1 MKKLFFAALIA
12 LAGFTACGTKN
23 VETAATEATEQREVG
38 GGDIAYVQVEAV
50 LAQSDLYN
58 AEGIALKDKT
68 EKAQKSWA
76 QKEQNFQYEVAQLQE
91 KYQKGLIT
99 TNDAQSTQENIE
111 RRIASYQAAA
121 QKEAKALDEEN
132 FVFSNRAQDLLH
144 RAIENLNADGR
155 YKLIVNANALLD
167 ADSTLDITPA
177 VLQEVNRLYA
187 LEKKEKSAPL
197 TRGPYLDKKVTA
209 LFQSRYFFPY
219 TCSQINLSDAAGLVQ
234 PPSYLRIARNKKQSG
249 PYKPY

>member
-187 LEKKEKSAPL
+187 PGKERQGQEIEERSAHPGSVSRQKSNGFVSESLLFSIYLQSNKSLGCCRLSAAAILP
-197 TRGPYLDKKVTA
+197 PYSKE
-209 LFQSRYFFPY
+209 
-219 TCSQINLSDAAGLVQ
+219 
-234 PPSYLRIARNKKQSG
+234 
-249 PYKPY
+249 

>member
-111 RRIASYQAAA
+111 RRIASYQ
-121 QKEAKALDEEN
+121 
-132 FVFSNRAQDLLH
+132 
-144 RAIENLNADGR
+144 NLNADGR

-187 LEKKEKSAPL
+187 LEKKDK
-197 TRGPYLDKKVTA
+197 DKK
-209 LFQSRYFFPY
+209 
-219 TCSQINLSDAAGLVQ
+219 
-234 PPSYLRIARNKKQSG
+234 
-249 PYKPY
+249 

>member
-132 FVFSNRAQDLLH
+132 FVFSNRAQDCCTAPS
-144 RAIENLNADGR
+144 RTSMPMVVTNSSSMPMPC
-155 YKLIVNANALLD
+155 
-167 ADSTLDITPA
+167 STPIRRSTSRP
-177 VLQEVNRLYA
+177 
-187 LEKKEKSAPL
+187 
-197 TRGPYLDKKVTA
+197 PY
-209 LFQSRYFFPY
+209 FR
-219 TCSQINLSDAAGLVQ
+219 
-234 PPSYLRIARNKKQSG
+234 R
-249 PYKPY
+249 

>member
-23 VETAATEATEQREVG
+23 VETAATEQREVG

-144 RAIENLNADGR
+144 RAVQAINGETEKRYRLIINASA
-155 YKLIVNANALLD
+155 LID
-167 ADSTLDITPA
+167 ADSTLDITPL
-177 VLQEVNRLYA
+177 VLEKVNELYA
-187 LEKKEKSAPL
+187 ADKKAEKK
-197 TRGPYLDKKVTA
+197 
-209 LFQSRYFFPY
+209 
-219 TCSQINLSDAAGLVQ
+219 
-234 PPSYLRIARNKKQSG
+234 
-249 PYKPY
+249 

>member
-91 KYQKGLIT
+91 KYQKGLIP
-99 TNDAQSTQENIE
+99 TNDAQSTQEGGG
-111 RRIASYQAAA
+111 RRRAADRAAA
-121 QKEAKALDEEN
+121 QKVAKALDEEN

-144 RAIENLNADGR
+144 RAVQEINSGKK
-155 YKLIVNANALLD
+155 YKLILNASALID
-167 ADSTLDITPA
+167 ADTTLNITPA
-177 VLQEVNRLYA
+177 VLAKVNELYA
-187 LEKKEKSAPL
+187 ADKKAEKK
-197 TRGPYLDKKVTA
+197 
-209 LFQSRYFFPY
+209 
-219 TCSQINLSDAAGLVQ
+219 
-234 PPSYLRIARNKKQSG
+234 
-249 PYKPY
+249 

>member
-76 QKEQNFQYEVAQLQE
+76 QKE
-91 KYQKGLIT
+91 
-99 TNDAQSTQENIE
+99 
-111 RRIASYQAAA
+111 
-121 QKEAKALDEEN
+121 AKALDEEN

-187 LEKKEKSAPL
+187 LEKKDK
-197 TRGPYLDKKVTA
+197 DKK
-209 LFQSRYFFPY
+209 
-219 TCSQINLSDAAGLVQ
+219 
-234 PPSYLRIARNKKQSG
+234 
-249 PYKPY
+249 

>member
-111 RRIASYQAAA
+111 RRIASYQAALSR
-121 QKEAKALDEEN
+121 QHP
-132 FVFSNRAQDLLH
+132 RDLF
-144 RAIENLNADGR
+144 DCK
-155 YKLIVNANALLD
+155 YM
-167 ADSTLDITPA
+167 
-177 VLQEVNRLYA
+177 
-187 LEKKEKSAPL
+187 EKSNDSETKPL
-197 TRGPYLDKKVTA
+197 
-209 LFQSRYFFPY
+209 LFCRDTDP
-219 TCSQINLSDAAGLVQ
+219 G
-234 PPSYLRIARNKKQSG
+234 
-249 PYKPY
+249 

>member
-144 RAIENLNADGR
+144 RAVQEINSGKKYRAIENLNADGR

-187 LEKKEKSAPL
+187 LEKKDK
-197 TRGPYLDKKVTA
+197 DKK
-209 LFQSRYFFPY
+209 
-219 TCSQINLSDAAGLVQ
+219 
-234 PPSYLRIARNKKQSG
+234 
-249 PYKPY
+249 

>member
-76 QKEQNFQYEVAQLQE
+76 QKL
-91 KYQKGLIT
+91 KW
-99 TNDAQSTQENIE
+99 
-111 RRIASYQAAA
+111 
-121 QKEAKALDEEN
+121 AKT
-132 FVFSNRAQDLLH
+132 
-144 RAIENLNADGR
+144 
-155 YKLIVNANALLD
+155 K
-167 ADSTLDITPA
+167 
-177 VLQEVNRLYA
+177 
-187 LEKKEKSAPL
+187 
-197 TRGPYLDKKVTA
+197 
-209 LFQSRYFFPY
+209 
-219 TCSQINLSDAAGLVQ
+219 
-234 PPSYLRIARNKKQSG
+234 
-249 PYKPY
+249 

>member
-187 LEKKEKSAPL
+187 LEKKDKDKKEKSAPL

-209 LFQSRYFFPY
+209 LFQSRYFF
-219 TCSQINLSDAAGLVQ
+219 
-234 PPSYLRIARNKKQSG
+234 K
-249 PYKPY
+249 

>member
-155 YKLIVNANALLD
+155 YKLIVNAQCPARRRFDARHHARRASGGESSLCLGKERQGQEIEERSAHPGSVPRQKSNGFVSESLLFFVILPLINERD
-167 ADSTLDITPA
+167 YMLLVPLLGAATHFP
-177 VLQEVNRLYA
+177 VE
-187 LEKKEKSAPL
+187 EK
-197 TRGPYLDKKVTA
+197 
-209 LFQSRYFFPY
+209 
-219 TCSQINLSDAAGLVQ
+219 I
-234 PPSYLRIARNKKQSG
+234 
-249 PYKPY
+249 